1 MSSGIVLFNRSL
13 KGISIIKD
21 IKTFTIKSPIA
32 KVIHG
37 TSVLYKDIEKNK
49 NVSINDPNKDEDKGA
64 INHIFFL
71 NKSKTLTS
79 NN

>member
-37 TSVLYKDIEKNK
+37 TPVL
-49 NVSINDPNKDEDKGA
+49 
-64 INHIFFL
+64 
-71 NKSKTLTS
+71 
-79 NN
+79 